1 MLSLYMSELK
11 NQIKEVSETFKNKY
25 GEYYQNLFDIV
36 ISDIQNDTDSVKI
49 IIDIFY
55 LTLNILQS
63 NSS

>member
-1 MLSLYMSELK
+1 MSELK
-11 NQIKEVSETFKNKY
+11 NQIKEVSETFKSKY

-36 ISDIQNDTDSVKI
+36 ISDIQNETDSTKI

-55 LTLNILQS
+55 LTLNILRS

>member
-1 MLSLYMSELK
+1 MSELK

>member
-1 MLSLYMSELK
+1 MSELE
-11 NQIKEVSETFKNKY
+11 NQKKVVSETFKNKY

-36 ISDIQNDTDSVKI
+36 ISDIENDNSVKI
-49 IIDIFY
+49 ILDIFY

>member
-1 MLSLYMSELK
+1 MSELK

-36 ISDIQNDTDSVKI
+36 ISDIQNDTDATKI

-55 LTLNILQS
+55 MTMNILKS
-63 NSS
+63 DSS

>member
-1 MLSLYMSELK
+1 MSELK

-36 ISDIQNDTDSVKI
+36 ISDIENDNSVKI
-49 IIDIFY
+49 ILDIFY

>member
-1 MLSLYMSELK
+1 MSELK

-36 ISDIQNDTDSVKI
+36 ISDIQNDTDATKI

-55 LTLNILQS
+55 MTMNIIKS
-63 NSS
+63 DSS